1 MDTSRDILIFCGQ
14 SNMQGY
20 TESCPV
26 ENAVIGGHEYRY
38 LTNTIVPL
46 SHPVGEDIGESKLL
60 MASHEGK
67 GSLIPDF
74 CRAYI
79 EKTHR
84 EVLAVHAACAGT
96 HIAEWL
102 PPAERYDALI
112 RKAQGALSKLA
123 ERSGRVYFI
132 WLQGESDAIRGVSED
147 EYIHALEEL
156 RGHLYRDLPL
166 DGFGIIRVGKFVED
180 ERDLAILRAQET
192 ACRNGDFLMLTRV
205 TAVCT
210 QAPSLINPY
219 APGHY
224 SNAGMT
230 LIGQFAGANLGRHA
244 IGEPLVTD
252 PEAYTELM

>member
-14 SNMQGY
+14 SNMQGH

-26 ENAVIGGHEYRY
+26 ENAVIGGYEYRY
-38 LTNTIVPL
+38 LTNTVVPL
-46 SHPVGEDIGESKLL
+46 CHPVGEDIGDGGLL
-60 MASHEGK
+60 LGAHEGK

-96 HIAEWL
+96 HMAEWL

-112 RKAQGALSKLA
+112 RKARGALSKLA
-123 ERSGRVYFI
+123 DRAGRMYFI
-132 WLQGESDAIRGVSED
+132 WLQGESDAIRGVSEE
-147 EYIHALEEL
+147 EYTHALEEL

-166 DGFGIIRVGKFVED
+166 NGFGMIRVGKFVED
-180 ERDLAILRAQET
+180 DRDLAIIRAQEA
-192 ACRNGDFLMLTRV
+192 ACRGGDFLMLTRV

-210 QAPSLINPY
+210 QDPALINPY

-224 SNAGMT
+224 SNAGMA
-230 LIGQFAGANLGRHA
+230 LIGQRAGANLGLYA
-244 IGEPLVTD
+244 TEELPVD
-252 PEAYTELM
+252 EPEAYAELM

>member
-26 ENAVIGGHEYRY
+26 ENAVIGGYEYRY
-38 LTNTIVPL
+38 LTNTVVPL

-132 WLQGESDAIRGVSED
+132 WLQGESDAIARNSKVYYKEKIRELASALAADVGVEK
-147 EYIHALEEL
+147 
-156 RGHLYRDLPL
+156 
-166 DGFGIIRVGKFVED
+166 FGIIRVGRFTKD
-180 ERDLAILRAQET
+180 QRDLEIMDAQEEV
-192 ACRNGDFLMLTRV
+192 CREDPRFLMLTRIA
-205 TAVCT
+205 TDLNAC
-210 QAPSLINPY
+210 PKYMNPEVG
-219 APGHY
+219 GHY
-224 SNAGMT
+224 SAEGQIMLGAEAAKT
-230 LIGQFAGANLGRHA
+230 LASYVMR
-244 IGEPLVTD
+244 
-252 PEAYTELM
+252 